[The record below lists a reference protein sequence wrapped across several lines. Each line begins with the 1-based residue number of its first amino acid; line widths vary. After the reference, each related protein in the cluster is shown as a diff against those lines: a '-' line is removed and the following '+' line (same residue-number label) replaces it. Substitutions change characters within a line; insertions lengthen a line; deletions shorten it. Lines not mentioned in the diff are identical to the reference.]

1 MKVAKTSYE
10 ITVEKQKIEITN
22 PEKVLFP
29 KSKITKKDLI
39 EYYLNVADLML
50 PLIKDRPITMF
61 RYPNG
66 ITQEHFVQKNAS
78 EYFPKWV
85 KTKSV
90 KREGKSSISMV
101 VCNDKKT
108 LVYLANQ
115 ACITPHIWLSRKDSL
130 HKPDRLIF
138 DLDPPKGNFEIVVQ
152 GAFDLKELFEK
163 EFHITPFVMT
173 TGSKGVHVIV
183 PIKRDLD
190 YTKVRGFAKKIGEI
204 LVENN
209 PDDYTINP
217 RKEKRKNKLF
227 IDYMRNAFAQT
238 AVAPYAVRALEKAP
252 VAAPIK
258 WTELKKNLDIS
269 KFTIKTVFKRE
280 AVFKNIDKKAY
291 SLKKLI

>member
-1 MKVAKTSYE
+1 VVKTSYE

-39 EYYLNVADLML
+39 EYYLNIADLML
-50 PLIKDRPITMF
+50 PLIKDRPVTMF

-66 ITQEHFVQKNAS
+66 IAQEHFVQKNAS
-78 EYFPKWV
+78 DYFPKWV

-138 DLDPPKGNFEIVVQ
+138 DLDPPKENFEVVVQ

-163 EFHITPFVMT
+163 EFRITPFVMT

-190 YTKVRGFAKKIGEI
+190 YTKVRGFAKQIGEI

-269 KFTIKTVFKRE
+269 KFTIKTIFKRE

-291 SLKKLI
+291 SLKKLL